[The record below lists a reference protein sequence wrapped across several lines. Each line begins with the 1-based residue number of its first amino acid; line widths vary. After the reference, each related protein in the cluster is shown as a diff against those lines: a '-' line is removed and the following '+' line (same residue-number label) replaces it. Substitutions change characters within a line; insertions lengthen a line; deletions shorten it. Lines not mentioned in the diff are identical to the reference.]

1 LLENIHVQLELN
13 NDIYFK
19 EKIDI
24 IVLVRILGI
33 FLDNSIE
40 ELKYLE
46 KGNLSIAIFLIE
58 KDTYIIIENTTKNDM
73 QSLHEIKKEGFSTK
87 GKDRGLGLSN
97 ADQLIQ
103 KYPYLLWETSIEKNK
118 FIQTLI
124 ILNDI

>member
-24 IVLVRILGI
+24 IALVRILGI

-73 QSLHEIKKEGFSTK
+73 QSLHELKKEGFSTK

>member
-73 QSLHEIKKEGFSTK
+73 QSLHELKKEGFSTK

>member
-73 QSLHEIKKEGFSTK
+73 QSLHELKKEEFSTK

-103 KYPYLLWETSIEKNK
+103 RYPYLLWETSIEKNK

>member
-1 LLENIHVQLELN
+1 MLENIHVQLELN

-97 ADQLIQ
+97 ANQLIQ
-103 KYPYLLWETSIEKNK
+103 KYPYLLLETSIEKNK

>member
-1 LLENIHVQLELN
+1 MLENIHVQLELN

-24 IVLVRILGI
+24 IALVRILGI

-73 QSLHEIKKEGFSTK
+73 QSLHELKKEGFSTK

>member
-24 IVLVRILGI
+24 IALVRILGI

-73 QSLHEIKKEGFSTK
+73 QSLHELKKEGFSTK

-103 KYPYLLWETSIEKNK
+103 RYPYLLWETSIEKNK